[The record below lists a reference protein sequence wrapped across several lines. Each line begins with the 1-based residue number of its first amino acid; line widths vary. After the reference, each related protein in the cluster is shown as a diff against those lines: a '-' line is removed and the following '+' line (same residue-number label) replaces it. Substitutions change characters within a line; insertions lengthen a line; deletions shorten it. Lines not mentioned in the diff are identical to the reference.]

1 MISSTTTRKPLGDV
15 TNAGPSKKPRTIG
28 KPTVNHPLQQGVSQ
42 QPESKQV
49 SFAASIE
56 EISIAK
62 CLTLPQS
69 EFGIHYDLGST
80 KLYKHPP
87 TGMSMLQMAANKCP
101 FELKMQEVKDIC
113 SSKGPKGAGL
123 VYVREIFER
132 HDPDYRGDGTTV
144 DVTTITQEQMNR
156 LRLVIAPVGLR
167 EAMVKGFRFYLQSPF
182 FASSIVVD
190 HFLSFKKTYAKVRD
204 HREKFNQ
211 LFGFTFAL
219 HKFDE
224 WLYRMERGLGR
235 SKMVDGLATR
245 WKNILKHR
253 TPEELDLDVACSY
266 PAVIF
271 LLQSF
276 KAKVERAPTFGDPPM
291 LFKYE

>member
-1 MISSTTTRKPLGDV
+1 MISSTTTRKPLGDL
-15 TNAGPSKKPRTIG
+15 TNDRPSKKPRTISN
-28 KPTVNHPLQQGVSQ
+28 PTVNHPHQKGVNQ
-42 QPESKQV
+42 QPGSKQV
-49 SFAASIE
+49 SFAASVE
-56 EISIAK
+56 EIPIAK
-62 CLTLPQS
+62 WLTLPPS
-69 EFGIHYDLGST
+69 EFGIYYELGST

-101 FELKMQEVKDIC
+101 FELKMQELKDIF
-113 SSKGPKGAGL
+113 SSKYPKGAGL
-123 VYVREIFER
+123 IYVREIFER
-132 HDPDYRGDGTTV
+132 HDPDYGGNGTTV

-156 LRLVIAPVGLR
+156 LRLVIAPVDLR
-167 EAMVKGFRFYLQSPF
+167 EAMVKVLSFYHQSPF
-182 FASSIVVD
+182 FAASIVLD
-190 HFLSFKKTYAKVRD
+190 HFLSFKKTYGKLRD

-224 WLYRMERGLGR
+224 WLYRMERGFGR

-245 WKNILKHR
+245 WKNLFKHR
-253 TPEELDLDVACSY
+253 TPEELDLDLACSY
-266 PAVIF
+266 PAVLF

-276 KAKVERAPTFGDPPM
+276 KVKVERAPTFGDPPM